1 LPAYLARRL
10 GSGDESK
17 RSSNAVARALVVG
30 GVTTVGFLLVFGT
43 LGTAISAGAREVTGG
58 LPWAG
63 LVIGVLLAL
72 AGVVVLAGRRI
83 TLRLPRLG
91 TRTSVGGL
99 PGDLLFGIGYGT
111 ASLSCTL
118 PIFLAA
124 TGTAVTGSVTASV
137 FSFAAYAVGMG
148 TILTALAVAAA
159 LSQKG
164 LALALRRF
172 MPYVNRASGALLLL
186 AGGYVVYYW
195 AFFLLPGS
203 DTRTSGRS
211 VIDRGGQVSS
221 RIATWLGSSTGKT
234 VAAALLAGLGA
245 LVVWALWRRLFG
257 EGTSEPEPEEA
268 GVELEPEEAGVG
280 PRARARAEEHRRKEF
295 A

>member
-1 LPAYLARRL
+1 LPAYLARRI
-10 GSGDESK
+10 GADEG
-17 RSSNAVARALVVG
+17 RRRGADAVARALVVG

-43 LGTAISAGAREVTGG
+43 LGTAISAGARELTGG

-63 LVIGVLLAL
+63 LVIGILLAL

-83 TLRLPRLG
+83 PLRLPRLR
-91 TRTSVGGL
+91 TRTSVSGL

-159 LSQKG
+159 LSQQG

-172 MPYVNRASGALLLL
+172 MPYVNRVSGALLLL

-203 DTRTSGRS
+203 DTRIGGRS

-234 VAAALLAGLGA
+234 VAAVLLAGLGV
-245 LVVWALWRRLFG
+245 LVVSALWRRLFG
-257 EGTSEPEPEEA
+257 GGTSEPEPEEA
-268 GVELEPEEAGVG
+268 GGRSLC
-280 PRARARAEEHRRKEF
+280 ARARAEEHRRKEF